1 MGNFGLKDAD
11 ERLSNVKK
19 VKQAMTE
26 LFHGFQALVEDSP
39 DAISVIDAGGAI
51 VYSSASNKTLFGYQ
65 PDELVGRNCLELV
78 HPEDREHSK
87 RALTRALTAPPQ
99 PLQWD
104 ARVRQK
110 NGNYCWVENT
120 VSTILLELEV
130 KALVVR
136 QRDIQARRLMEKE
149 RQQHAEELTQS
160 NLRLEEFAY
169 TAAHDL
175 REPLRAISLYTE
187 ILLRTVH
194 MDANAQQLAKFV
206 VDGTVQMFA
215 LLDDLLCFAQ
225 TGMHEP
231 PRRLHLQK
239 ALEQALRILA
249 PAIQASGAMVRIGEL
264 PVVKSDEIQV
274 VRLFQ
279 NLISNALKYRR
290 SEALVIDVS
299 AERRGGDWV
308 IRVSDNGL
316 GIAEADRERVF
327 LPFIRLAKSEA
338 PGSGLGLAVCKRI
351 VEGLGGTICVEPQTG
366 HGSTFAF
373 TLAAGLV
380 AGKTRPQ
387 NATEITAT

>member
-1 MGNFGLKDAD
+1 
-11 ERLSNVKK
+11 
-19 VKQAMTE
+19 MTE
-26 LFHGFQALVEDSP
+26 LFHGFQALVENSP
-39 DAISVIDAGGAI
+39 DAISVIDAEGAI
-51 VYSSASNKTLFGYQ
+51 VYGSASNKTLFGYM

-78 HPEDREHSK
+78 HPEDRENSK
-87 RALTRALTAPPQ
+87 RALTLALLTPPER
-99 PLQWD
+99 LQWD

-110 NGNYCWVENT
+110 NGDYCWVENT
-120 VSTILLELEV
+120 ASTMLLDREV
-130 KALVVR
+130 KAVVVR
-136 QRDIQARRLMEKE
+136 QRDIQTRRLMEKE
-149 RQQHAEELTQS
+149 RLEHAEELTQS

-187 ILLRTVH
+187 ILLRTVK
-194 MDANAQQLAKFV
+194 MDAGAQQLAKFV

-231 PRRLHLQK
+231 ARRLDLRT
-239 ALEQALRILA
+239 AVDQALRILA
-249 PAIQASGAMVRIGEL
+249 PTIEASGARVKIGEL

-290 SEALVIDVS
+290 SETLAIDVS
-299 AERRGGDWV
+299 AERQGNDWI
-308 IRVSDNGL
+308 IRVRDNGL

-327 LPFIRLAKSEA
+327 LPFVRLAKSEA

-351 VEGLGGTICVEPQTG
+351 VEGLGGTIWVEEQTG
-366 HGSTFAF
+366 MGTSFAF
-373 TLAAGLV
+373 TLAV
-380 AGKTRPQ
+380 AGKKRPQ
-387 NATEITAT
+387 HETETNAT

>member
-1 MGNFGLKDAD
+1 
-11 ERLSNVKK
+11 
-19 VKQAMTE
+19 MTE
-26 LFHGFQALVEDSP
+26 LFHGFRALVENSP
-39 DAISVIDAGGAI
+39 DAISVIDAEGAI
-51 VYSSASNKTLFGYQ
+51 VYGSASNKTLFGYL

-87 RALTRALTAPPQ
+87 RALTRALIAAPE

-110 NGNYCWVENT
+110 NGDYCWVENT
-120 VSTILLELEV
+120 VSTMLLDAEV

-136 QRDIQARRLMEKE
+136 QRDIQARRVMERE
-149 RQQHAEELTQS
+149 RLELAEELTQS

-187 ILLRTVH
+187 ILLRTVT
-194 MDANAQQLAKFV
+194 MDAGAQQMAKFV
-206 VDGTVQMFA
+206 VDGTVRMFA

-231 PRRLHLQK
+231 PRRLDLR
-239 ALEQALRILA
+239 AAVDQALGILA
-249 PAIQASGAMVRIGEL
+249 PAIEASGATVTMGDL

-279 NLISNALKYRR
+279 NLISNAVKYRR
-290 SEALVIDVS
+290 SEALTIDVS
-299 AERRGGDWV
+299 AERQENDWI
-308 IRVSDNGL
+308 IRVRDNGL

-327 LPFIRLAKSEA
+327 LPFVRLARGEA

-351 VEGLGGTICVEPQTG
+351 VEGLGGTIWVEAQGAPG
-366 HGSTFAF
+366 ACFAF
-373 TLAAGLV
+373 TLAV
-380 AGKTRPQ
+380 AGKKRPQ
-387 NATEITAT
+387 HATEINAT